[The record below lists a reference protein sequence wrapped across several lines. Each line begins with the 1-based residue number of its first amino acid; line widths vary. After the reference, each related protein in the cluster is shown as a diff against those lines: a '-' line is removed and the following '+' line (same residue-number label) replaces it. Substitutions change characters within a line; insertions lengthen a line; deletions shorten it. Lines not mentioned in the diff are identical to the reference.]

1 MTSNTT
7 PPDDPRLGRLKH
19 ALESKYEITQKIG
32 TGGMAD
38 VYLGVHR
45 VLRSRVAVKVLL
57 ESFARDHE
65 MVARFKREAEAS
77 AKLSHPN
84 IIPVYDFG
92 EAEDLTY
99 FVMRYVSGED
109 LRSRLSR
116 EKPLSLADSVE
127 IVFQIAR
134 ALDYSHRLG
143 IIHRD
148 IKPSNIMIDEFG
160 TVIVMDFGIARM
172 LENTT
177 KLTVAG
183 VTMGTPAYMSPEQVR
198 GENADA
204 RSDLYSL
211 GIILYELLTGELPF
225 TGENAYTI
233 GFKHVYEQHRA
244 VTDIRPD
251 VPAPLSQVVDRLLR
265 KNPTERFQTAA
276 ELSQTLNQLRA
287 GLFGGA
293 TISVHRAA
301 VATPVSMP
309 RMSSPGGKD
318 EWHTISSHL
327 APLDAVL
334 RVQIVPEER
343 LASLEPRESK
353 LLPLIDG
360 RTSILRVIENVGM
373 DRCETGRLILGLIE
387 KGILYR
393 ENPTPPETLIAS
405 MAAAETRVEP
415 APELS
420 KAQELGLTVVSPT
433 SEGGPVIEAPLKR
446 IPAEVERDEVHPAPS
461 KLRKT
466 RSKGWWLIVLVPLG
480 VLVAVVYST
489 LPRFFRTTPPSV
501 EAPPSDSAATRP
513 AGLRKPGAPEPPEPP
528 KGQGEQ
534 ASPTPPGSA
543 PTLATL
549 IFKFAGGAYE
559 FDLYDGRTRLAHI
572 SPTQR
577 NFKLAEGSHALRM
590 VNRAIF
596 LNLTIEKSDFA
607 ANQNF
612 EIAAPELASA
622 TVEVSNNAYQN
633 CSIAIDDV
641 VLSPPYPAQIPKIAA
656 GNHRVV
662 FNWSG
667 GTYEGVKITK
677 SINVKAR
684 SILLIRGN
692 PQAEEVQVQSLN

>member
-1 MTSNTT
+1 MTSNAT
-7 PPDDPRLGRLKH
+7 PPDDPRLGKLKH
-19 ALESKYEITQKIG
+19 ALGSKYDITQKIG

-99 FVMRYVSGED
+99 FVMRFVAGED

-116 EKPLSLADSVE
+116 EKPLSLADAVE

-211 GIILYELLTGELPF
+211 GIILFELLTGELPF

-233 GFKHVYEQHRA
+233 GFKHVYEQHRP
-244 VTDIRPD
+244 VTDLRPD
-251 VPAPLSQVVDRLLR
+251 APEVLSQVVDRLLR
-265 KNPTERFQTAA
+265 KNPAERFQTAA
-276 ELSQTLNQLRA
+276 ELLQLLNQLR
-287 GLFGGA
+287 GSLFSGA
-293 TISVHRAA
+293 PTSVHRAA
-301 VATPVSMP
+301 VGTP
-309 RMSSPGGKD
+309 MSRPQTGSPGVKD
-318 EWHTISSHL
+318 EWQKISSHL

-334 RVQIVPEER
+334 RVQMVPEER
-343 LASLEPRESK
+343 LAGLDPREST

-360 RTSILRVIENVGM
+360 RKSILRVIENSGL
-373 DRCETGRLILGLIE
+373 DRCETGQVILALIE
-387 KGILYR
+387 KGIVYR
-393 ENPTPPETLIAS
+393 ENPTPPATLIAS
-405 MAAAETRVEP
+405 MAPAETRVEP
-415 APELS
+415 VQELS
-420 KAQELGLTVVSPT
+420 GAQETGLTPSPPV
-433 SEGGPVIEAPLKR
+433 SEGTPMAEAPLKR
-446 IPAEVERDEVHPAPS
+446 IPSEEAHPAPARL
-461 KLRKT
+461 KEAEARP
-466 RSKGWWLIVLVPLG
+466 KGWLYISVAALGIVV
-480 VLVAVVYST
+480 VAAAFT
-489 LPRFFRTTPPSV
+489 LPRFFKSAPSSV
-501 EAPPSDSAATRP
+501 QAPAADKAAANP
-513 AGLRKPGAPEPPEPP
+513 EGAQKPGAHEGSTAP
-528 KGQGEQ
+528 KAGEEQGSL
-534 ASPTPPGSA
+534 ATPASA
-543 PTLATL
+543 PSVATL
-549 IFKFAGGAYE
+549 TFKFAGAAYE
-559 FDLYDGRTRLAHI
+559 FDVYDGRTRLGHI
-572 SPTQR
+572 TPAQH
-577 NFKLAEGSHALRM
+577 NFKLPEGGHTLRL
-590 VNRAIF
+590 VNRALF
-596 LNLTIEKSDFA
+596 LNQGLEKSSFA
-607 ANQNF
+607 ANQGV
-612 EIAAPELASA
+612 EIALPELASA
-622 TVEVSNNAYQN
+622 TFEVSNNAYQN

-641 VLSPPYPAQIPKIAA
+641 ALSPPYPAQIPKIVS
-656 GNHRVV
+656 GNHRIV
-662 FNWSG
+662 FSWSS
-667 GTYEGVKITK
+667 GTYEGVKLTK
-677 SINVKAR
+677 SIAVKGR

-692 PQAEEVQVQSLN
+692 PQAEEVQIQTLN

>member
-1 MTSNTT
+1 MTSDTT

-19 ALESKYEITQKIG
+19 ALGSKYDITQKIG

-127 IVFQIAR
+127 IVFQIGR

-233 GFKHVYEQHRA
+233 GFKHVYEQHRP
-244 VTDIRPD
+244 VTDLRAD
-251 VPAPLSQVVDRLLR
+251 VPAPLSQTVDRLLR
-265 KNPTERFQTAA
+265 KNPSERFQTAA
-276 ELSQTLNQLRA
+276 ELLQTLNPLRA

-293 TISVHRAA
+293 TTSVHRAA
-301 VATPVSMP
+301 VGTPVTLP
-309 RMSSPGGKD
+309 RTASPGVKD
-318 EWHTISSHL
+318 EWQVISSHL

-343 LASLEPRESK
+343 LATLEPRESK

-360 RTSILRVIENVGM
+360 RTSILRVIENSGL

-387 KGILYR
+387 KGFLYR

-415 APELS
+415 VPGLS
-420 KAQELGLTVVSPT
+420 PALESGLPKSSPD
-433 SEGGPVIEAPLKR
+433 SEGAPMVDTPLKR
-446 IPAEVERDEVHPAPS
+446 IPAEAEGAHPIPAAPAMA
-461 KLRKT
+461 RP
-466 RSKGWWLIVLVPLG
+466 KGWWLIALIPLG
-480 VLVAVVYST
+480 ILVAVAYST

-501 EAPPSDSAATRP
+501 EAPPSDTSATRP
-513 AGLRKPGAPEPPEPP
+513 EGPRKPGAPEPPE
-528 KGQGEQ
+528 
-534 ASPTPPGSA
+534 A
-543 PTLATL
+543 P
-549 IFKFAGGAYE
+549 
-559 FDLYDGRTRLAHI
+559 
-572 SPTQR
+572 
-577 NFKLAEGSHALRM
+577 
-590 VNRAIF
+590 
-596 LNLTIEKSDFA
+596 
-607 ANQNF
+607 
-612 EIAAPELASA
+612 
-622 TVEVSNNAYQN
+622 
-633 CSIAIDDV
+633 
-641 VLSPPYPAQIPKIAA
+641 
-656 GNHRVV
+656 
-662 FNWSG
+662 
-667 GTYEGVKITK
+667 
-677 SINVKAR
+677 
-684 SILLIRGN
+684 
-692 PQAEEVQVQSLN
+692 

>member
-7 PPDDPRLGRLKH
+7 PPDDPRLGKLKH
-19 ALESKYEITQKIG
+19 ALGSKYEITQKIG

-45 VLRSRVAVKVLL
+45 VLHSRVAVKVLL

-92 EAEDLTY
+92 EAEELTY

-116 EKPLSLADSVE
+116 ERPLSLADSVE
-127 IVFQIAR
+127 IVFQIGR

-233 GFKHVYEQHRA
+233 GFKHVYEQHRV
-244 VTDIRPD
+244 VTDLRPD
-251 VPAPLSQVVDRLLR
+251 VPVPLSQTVDRLLR

-276 ELSQTLNQLRA
+276 ELLQTLNQLRA
-287 GLFGGA
+287 GIFGGA
-293 TISVHRAA
+293 TTSVHRAA

-309 RMSSPGGKD
+309 RTSGPGVKD
-318 EWHTISSHL
+318 EWQTISSHL
-327 APLDAVL
+327 SPLDAVL

-343 LASLEPRESK
+343 LASLEPQESK

-360 RTSILRVIENVGM
+360 HSSILRVIENFGM

-393 ENPTPPETLIAS
+393 ENPTPPETVIAS
-405 MAAAETRVEP
+405 MAAAETRVELV
-415 APELS
+415 PELS
-420 KAQELGLTVVSPT
+420 KAEDSGLTIASPVSEAAPM
-433 SEGGPVIEAPLKR
+433 VEAPLKK
-446 IPAEVERDEVHPAPS
+446 IPAEVEGDEAHPVPPHQ
-461 KLRKT
+461 RET
-466 RSKGWWLIVLVPLG
+466 RSKRWWLIGLVPLG
-480 VLVAVVYST
+480 ILVAVAYST
-489 LPRFFRTTPPSV
+489 LPRFFRTSPPSV
-501 EAPPSDSAATRP
+501 EAPPSDKAVTRP
-513 AGLRKPGAPEPPEPP
+513 EGLLKPGGPEPSGPP
-528 KGQGEQ
+528 KGYGEH
-534 ASPTPPGSA
+534 ASPAPSGSA
-543 PTLATL
+543 PAIATL
-549 IFKFAGGAYE
+549 TFKFAGGGYE
-559 FDLYDGRTRLAHI
+559 FDLYDGRTRLTHI

-577 NFKLAEGSHALRM
+577 NFKLAEGTHSLRM

-596 LNLTIEKSDFA
+596 LNLAIETSDFA
-607 ANQNF
+607 ANRNF
-612 EIAAPELASA
+612 EITAPELAIA

-633 CSIAIDDV
+633 CSIAIDDM
-641 VLSPPYPAQIPKIAA
+641 VLPPPYPAQIPKIAA
-656 GNHRVV
+656 GNHRIV